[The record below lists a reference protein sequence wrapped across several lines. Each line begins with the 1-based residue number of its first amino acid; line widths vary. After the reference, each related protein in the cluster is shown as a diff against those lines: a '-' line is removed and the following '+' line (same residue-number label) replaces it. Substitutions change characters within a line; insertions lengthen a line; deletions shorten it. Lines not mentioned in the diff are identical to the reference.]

1 MGKGNHNPKNKFQKG
16 DKRAGRPSG
25 STNVLTRDIKTL
37 LREAAEEVGF
47 IQRVREHI
55 RAARDAGG
63 RNWCPIFYSAEA
75 RRTRSE
81 FIGDSTV
88 TGNHLPSGVCEG
100 TAMAETPKLAASLA
114 AAALS
119 GVRRRSPAP
128 AGIALP
134 AQARL

>member
-1 MGKGNHNPKNKFQKG
+1 MWYTK
-16 DKRAGRPSG
+16 
-25 STNVLTRDIKTL
+25 L
-37 LREAAEEVGF
+37 
-47 IQRVREHI
+47 
-55 RAARDAGG
+55 
-63 RNWCPIFYSAEA
+63 WCPIFYSAEA

-119 GVRRRSPAP
+119 GVHRRSPAT
-128 AGIALP
+128 AGMALP

>member
-1 MGKGNHNPKNKFQKG
+1 MANPNPQNKFQKG
-16 DKRAGRPSG
+16 NKLGRKPG
-25 STNVLTRDIKTL
+25 QPNLMTKDIRTL